1 MWIWAGSG
9 KLGHMGIGKMNIRNT
24 RRRRGFSL
32 AGITSRLLCGA
43 ALTVVG
49 ATAGQA
55 DDGTLR
61 ILTLNTWGDQY
72 ASNLGVTS
80 DFFINGNYD
89 VIALQESRANTKY
102 IPGLSQMLGDAGL
115 GTYAGTQISDVSV
128 VSRLSGT
135 FGASTLG
142 DAIAYQKIDAQNG
155 VPQTIIGSVHLN
167 YYDEPNA
174 RLDEVKGINSWAA
187 DSDTPIILV
196 GDFNAG
202 DVSERGLHG
211 AEQQSYLFART
222 IIDGGSSDLWKQLAK
237 EYTPEGKTSEY
248 EAYAASMQVVDGN
261 GTVHYRNVI
270 QAYFDAHRS
279 EFPGISSISQMSWRQ
294 WEQIIAKDMTQNGV
308 TFEDETYPVA
318 SNTPVTMNVL
328 KKQYMLLTTPADRE
342 PFAPHGLGDGTTTW
356 PSAGEDDTNTWTSWD
371 RVTIDH
377 FMVSRP
383 LGKWYVIE
391 DDPNDAYT
399 GVLGEVGN
407 INDGSATLSDH
418 EPVAHTLKWIG
429 PALETYTETVDE
441 ETVEKTRLVWGADAP
456 VFADS
461 KEFYLTRNNMRTDVY
476 LGQISDE
483 NGNPILADLT
493 EEEKKT
499 LLDCKSTDP
508 RLQQAII
515 DYCIDD
521 HSFIGQTLVTDGG
534 TLIVDEDAALGTSA
548 ASLHLDNG
556 TLRIA
561 GTDMAVLDR
570 SVVLEV
576 GGGAIEIADAAN
588 AVAIG
593 RAISGEGSLTKLGE
607 GALGL
612 FGTNTYTGET
622 FVRNGLLVVNGSIAT
637 SAMTTVFD
645 GAALAGT
652 GTIGNLKIASGGI
665 VAPGNSIGTLN
676 VAGNLT
682 FESGSA
688 YEVEYNAEGASDLIA
703 VTGKTTIEGGTLMS
717 IGTAGEYKPETSYTI
732 ISSAGGIEGAFGE
745 VSSSFAFLDPTL
757 DYGATDLMLTLAR
770 NDTAFDRIGATF
782 NQRSAARGA
791 ESLGYGAPLYDA
803 IVMLDA
809 ESARSAFA
817 QIGGEVHA
825 STYGVLID
833 NSRFLR
839 DAAIERL
846 RAASGELAG
855 QDMSVLAY
863 DKDGPAPV
871 AADTDRFA
879 VWGQSFGSWS
889 DVDGDGN
896 ASGLTS
902 NVGGLLAGADAAVGD
917 AWRVGLLA
925 GYSRTS
931 VELDDLVASGDADNY
946 HIGFYAGSRSGPLG
960 LRLGVG
966 QTWHSIETSRQVVIP
981 DLNESLSA
989 DYDASTTQVF
999 GELGYRFDMARNTI
1013 EPFLSLAYVR
1023 FSNDGFVEDGGAAAL
1038 AGASGDLDTLFTTL
1052 GARASTSFDIGSTVA
1067 TLHGTLG
1074 WQHASGDVVPQAVM
1088 AFAGGDDFGIRG
1100 TPIAEDVAII
1110 RAGLDFAAT
1119 PNATLG
1125 ISYSGQF
1132 GSGLGDNGVT
1142 GRLSVKF

>member
-1 MWIWAGSG
+1 MTIKS
-9 KLGHMGIGKMNIRNT
+9 T
-24 RRRRGFSL
+24 RRRRSFSL
-32 AGITSRLLCGA
+32 VTITSRLLCGV
-43 ALTVVG
+43 ALAGLG
-49 ATAGQA
+49 ATASRA

-61 ILTLNTWGDQY
+61 ILSLNIWNQFKQNPGI
-72 ASNLGVTS
+72 TS
-80 DFFINGNYD
+80 EFMINGNYD
-89 VIALQESRANTKY
+89 VLAFQEANGSRY
-102 IPGLSQMLGDAGL
+102 VSDIPGILENAGR
-115 GTYAGTQISDVSV
+115 GTYGGVLIGDVGV
-128 VSRLSGT
+128 ISRLPGSFGTYTLPGVTTQGRYVSFTVADGEAGRPETLIGTVHLDYADTSGGRIKEAKALNT
-135 FGASTLG
+135 WAGAS
-142 DAIAYQKIDAQNG
+142 DK
-155 VPQTIIGSVHLN
+155 
-167 YYDEPNA
+167 
-174 RLDEVKGINSWAA
+174 
-187 DSDTPIILV
+187 PIILV

-202 DVSERGLHG
+202 DVSERGLHS

-222 IIDGGSSDLWKQLAK
+222 IVDGGSSALWKQLAK
-237 EYTPEGKTSEY
+237 EYTPEGKEDEY
-248 EAYAASMQVVDGN
+248 AAYAASMKATDPN
-261 GTVHYRNVI
+261 GQAHYRNVI
-270 QAYFDAHRS
+270 QAYFNAHRD
-279 EFPGISSISQMSWRQ
+279 EFPGKTSFTQLSWRQ
-294 WEQIIAKDMTQNGV
+294 WEEIVAKDMTAKGII
-308 TFEDETYPVA
+308 FEDETFPVA
-318 SNTPVTMNVL
+318 SNQPVTMNIL
-328 KKQYMLLTTPADRE
+328 KKQYMLLQNPDERE
-342 PFAPHGLGDGTTTW
+342 PFAPHELGDGSTTW
-356 PSAGEDDTNTWTSWD
+356 PSRGQDSTNTWTSWD
-371 RVTIDH
+371 RAVIDH
-377 FMVSRP
+377 FLVSRP
-383 LGKWYVIE
+383 FGKWYVLA
-391 DDPNDAYT
+391 DDPNDPYT
-399 GVLGEVGN
+399 GVADEVGYT
-407 INDGSATLSDH
+407 NDGRPLSDH

-429 PALETYTETVDE
+429 PALETYTETVDDA
-441 ETVEKTRLVWGADAP
+441 TVEKTRLVWGADATT
-456 VFADS
+456 FEERN

-483 NGNPILADLT
+483 NGNPILTDLT

-508 RLQQAII
+508 RLQQAIV

-561 GTDMAVLDR
+561 GTDMTVLDR
-570 SVVLEV
+570 SVVLEA
-576 GGGAIEIADAAN
+576 GGGGIEIADAAN

-622 FVRNGLLVVNGSIAT
+622 FVRNGLLVVNGSIAS
-637 SAMTTVFD
+637 SALTTVFD
-645 GAALAGT
+645 GAALSGT
-652 GTIGNLKIASGGI
+652 GTVGNLKIASGGV

-682 FESGSA
+682 FQSGSA
-688 YEVEYNAEGASDLIA
+688 YEVEFNAEGASDLIA

-717 IGTAGEYKPETSYTI
+717 LGTAGEYKPETSYTI
-732 ISSAGGIEGAFGE
+732 IRSAGGIEGAFGE
-745 VSSSFAFLDPTL
+745 VTSSFAFLDPTL
-757 DYGATDLMLTLAR
+757 DYGATDVVLTLAR
-770 NDTAFDRIGATF
+770 NDTAFDRLGATF

-803 IVMLDA
+803 IVMLDEA
-809 ESARSAFA
+809 SARTAFT

-839 DAAIERL
+839 DAANERL

-863 DKDGPAPV
+863 DKAGPAPA

-902 NVGGLLAGADAAVGD
+902 SVGGLLAGADAAVGD

-931 VELDDLVASGDADNY
+931 VELDDLASSGDADNY

-966 QTWHSIETSRQVVIP
+966 HTWHSIETARQVAFTGF
-981 DLNESLSA
+981 NENLSA

-999 GELGYRFDMARNTI
+999 GELGYRFDIARSAI

-1023 FSNDGFVEDGGAAAL
+1023 FSSDGFVEDGGAAAL
-1038 AGASGDLDTLFTTL
+1038 TGASGDLDTLFTTL

-1074 WQHASGDVVPQAVM
+1074 WQHASGDVVPQAVL

-1110 RAGLDFAAT
+1110 RAGVDFAAT

-1125 ISYSGQF
+1125 VSYSGQF

>member
-1 MWIWAGSG
+1 MT
-9 KLGHMGIGKMNIRNT
+9 IRNT
-24 RRRRGFSL
+24 RRRRGLSL
-32 AGITSRLLCGA
+32 VTITSRLLCGA
-43 ALTVVG
+43 ALTIVG

-61 ILTLNTWGDQY
+61 ILSFNTWREYFQSSIGSD
-72 ASNLGVTS
+72 ASDMSNFLS
-80 DFFINGNYD
+80 KGNYD
-89 VIALQESRANTKY
+89 VIALQELCY
-102 IPGLSQMLGDAGL
+102 ISDCAYIDDIPKALEDAGL
-115 GTYAGTQISDVSV
+115 GAYSGTRSGEDGV
-128 VSRLSGT
+128 VSRLTGSG
-135 FGASTLG
+135 GEVRWG
-142 DAIAYQKIDAQNG
+142 DYFSGQVSYFTADAQAG
-155 VPQTIIGSVHLN
+155 LPKTSFVSAHFDWR
-167 YYDEPNA
+167 DEPDVYRIDEAKELNA
-174 RLDEVKGINSWAA
+174 WAKEK
-187 DSDTPIILV
+187 SNPIIMM

-202 DVSERGLHG
+202 DVSERGLHT

-222 IIDGGSSDLWKQLAK
+222 IVDSTSSDLWLELAK
-237 EYTPEGKTSEY
+237 EYTPDGRESEY
-248 EAYAASMQVVDGN
+248 QAYAASMQVIDPNGN
-261 GTVHYRNVI
+261 AHYRNVI
-270 QAYFDAHRS
+270 QTYFDAHRG
-279 EFPGISSISQMSWRQ
+279 EFPDLTSISQMSWRQ
-294 WEQIIAKDMTQNGV
+294 WEEIIAKDMTANGI

-318 SNTPVTMNVL
+318 ANTPQTMNIL
-328 KKQYMLLTTPADRE
+328 KKQFMVLNSASTRE
-342 PFAPHGLGDGTTTW
+342 GYAPHTQGDGSTTW
-356 PSAGEDDTNTWTSWD
+356 PMKEEENTATSWD
-371 RVTIDH
+371 RSAIDH
-377 FMVSRP
+377 FLASRP
-383 LGKWYVIE
+383 FGKWWTVI
-391 DDPNDAYT
+391 DDPNDPYL
-399 GVLGEVGN
+399 GVLEETAYA
-407 INDGSATLSDH
+407 NDGTTPLSDH
-418 EPVAHTLKWIG
+418 GLVAHEVRWIG
-429 PALETYTETVDE
+429 PALESYTETVDDA
-441 ETVEKTRLVWGADAP
+441 TVEKTRLVWGADATT
-456 VFADS
+456 FEERN

-483 NGNPILADLT
+483 NGNPILTDLT
-493 EEEKKT
+493 DEEKKT

-508 RLQQAII
+508 RLQQAIV

-570 SVVLEV
+570 SVVLEA
-576 GGGAIEIADAAN
+576 GGGGIEIADAAN

-622 FVRNGLLVVNGSIAT
+622 FVRNGLLVVNGSIAS
-637 SAMTTVFD
+637 SALTTVLD
-645 GAALAGT
+645 GAALSGT
-652 GTIGNLKIASGGI
+652 GTVGSLKIASGGV

-688 YEVEYNAEGASDLIA
+688 YEVEFNAEGASDLIA

-717 IGTAGEYKPETSYTI
+717 IGTAGDYKPETSYTI
-732 ISSAGGIEGAFGE
+732 IRSAGGIEGAFGE

-757 DYGATDLMLTLAR
+757 AYGATDVVLTLAR
-770 NDTAFDRIGATF
+770 NDTAFDRLGATF

-803 IVMLDA
+803 IVMLDEA
-809 ESARSAFA
+809 SARSAFA

-833 NSRFLR
+833 DSRFLR
-839 DAAIERL
+839 DAANERL

-863 DKDGPAPV
+863 DKAGPAPV

-931 VELDDLVASGDADNY
+931 VELDDLVSSGDADNY

-966 QTWHSIETSRQVVIP
+966 HTWHSIETSRQVAIP
-981 DLNESLSA
+981 GLNESLSA

-999 GELGYRFDMARNTI
+999 GELGYRFDLARSAI

-1023 FSNDGFVEDGGAAAL
+1023 FSNDGFVEKGGGAAL

-1074 WQHASGDVVPQAVM
+1074 WQHASGDVVPQAVL

-1100 TPIAEDVAII
+1100 TPIAENVAII
-1110 RAGLDFAAT
+1110 RAGVDFAAT